1 MFVIHANS
9 DRPPYIDTLG
19 NRKKSQSWFRDALL
33 HRLRMTDSPILRRE
47 AESIVSCA
55 CLLDVHDVAGV
66 GIVSRN
72 ACSSAL
78 CPVCGLR
85 PSTDGFR
92 GIARGIDWYQCRGV
106 PVYHLTIS
114 LPVVAPGGADLAI
127 RSAWSLWHSVV
138 ANMRSVASIDWHLRI
153 ELQPCGD
160 VLKAH
165 FHAVVA
171 VISLNPEKQHPRTLD
186 GKLVVPKGVHPDL
199 QVKGLNTLRR
209 VGLDA
214 LKKHFPDLAALLA
227 NDEVANSI
235 VHLRPVDLQPGSPVY
250 LGLYLTKTLRC
261 GMTATDLLD
270 VSPTALEELLE
281 ATKPD
286 QAQRSRRLSQS
297 ARNTRFSRKKSG
309 VGKSDPKHRRRPAT
323 PRLNR
328 AVQLKTEVDMFLFGL
343 MSPAKAQR
351 WVEDRGRVLAEAL
364 KADGDP
370 LGERLYWKIFAADCM
385 RITRRM
391 PVPTSVAPT

>member
-9 DRPPYIDTLG
+9 DLPPYIDTLG

-33 HRLRMTDSPILRRE
+33 LRLRMTDSPILRRE
-47 AESIVSCA
+47 AESIASCA
-55 CLLDVHDVAGV
+55 CLLDVHDVAGM
-66 GIVSRN
+66 GIVSRK

-92 GIARGIDWYQCRGV
+92 GIARGVDWYQCRGV

-114 LPVVAPGGADLAI
+114 LPVVAPGGADVAI

-138 ANMRSVASIDWHLRI
+138 ANLRRVASIDWLVRI

-165 FHAVVA
+165 CHAVVA

-186 GKLVVPKGVHPDL
+186 GKLVVPKRVHPDL

-209 VGLDA
+209 VGQAA
-214 LKKHFPDLAALLA
+214 LKKHFPDSAAVLA
-227 NDEVANSI
+227 NDEVAKSI
-235 VHLRPVDLQPGSPVY
+235 VHLRPVDLQPSSPIY

-261 GMTATDLLD
+261 GMIAEDLLD
-270 VSPTALEELLE
+270 VSPTALEDLLE
-281 ATKPD
+281 ATKPA
-286 QAQRSRRLSQS
+286 QALRSRRLSQPACNS
-297 ARNTRFSRKKSG
+297 RFSQKKSG
-309 VGKSDPKHRRRPAT
+309 AGKKDPKRRRKPAT
-323 PRLNR
+323 PRLSR
-328 AVQLKTEVDMFLFGL
+328 AVELKAEAEVFLLGL
-343 MSPAKAQR
+343 MSPDRAQR
-351 WVEDRGRVLAEAL
+351 WIEDRGRVLAEAL
-364 KADGDP
+364 KHDGDP

-385 RITRRM
+385 RITGRT
-391 PVPTSVAPT
+391 PVPASVDSP